1 LKGRP
6 PLRRRCACL
15 CKNSATFATLPNSGA
30 TIAPKIGGGT
40 FDRFEKTQ
48 FVKIV
53 GNDLK
58 GSRMLPPYVPRHWL
72 ELKRTSTK
80 DQPA

>member
-1 LKGRP
+1 LSLQEFRDFCNP
-6 PLRRRCACL
+6 AQFWCDNR
-15 CKNSATFATLPNSGA
+15 
-30 TIAPKIGGGT
+30 PKIGGGT

-72 ELKRTSTK
+72 ELKSTSTK
-80 DQPA
+80 DQKPDQPA